1 MVGGNGESSYAAN
14 SMFQVPSIL
23 SFLIPYLSLSGTQN
37 WMQLSKNN
45 SDLMKNMLDNLRPS
59 SSSESLNIN

>member
-1 MVGGNGESSYAAN
+1 MGKTTLERDFHMVGGNGESSYAAN

-37 WMQLSKNN
+37 
-45 SDLMKNMLDNLRPS
+45 
-59 SSSESLNIN
+59 